1 VLRPRARVPYG
12 DAAMTELHETEIDG
26 VRCFWVDSGRPTLAA
41 QLAFRCGTAD
51 EPVPESGWLHL
62 IEHLALHGREA
73 HGLQLNGSVSP
84 LTTSFDAHGPVG
96 AVVEHLASVTRF
108 LSEPRLDDLD
118 RERRVLRAE
127 SELRAGP
134 VQRAFGWRYGARG
147 PGALAY
153 AEAGL
158 GAATAEGLRD
168 RAARVFTSGNAVLV
182 LDGPPPTELRLSL
195 PAGELSLPRPTVPCE
210 SAYPAAYRD
219 GPGVILHGTVERS
232 PSAPLFASLL
242 QLTLKRVLRDTDG
255 GAYAPWAHYEPV
267 DLDQAMVVAG
277 SDLLADAVE
286 GAPAQLTRAMADLA
300 RHGFPTADLEQQ
312 RALLLQSID
321 DPYAQVGLALR
332 AANAV
337 FGGREPQ
344 TRQEIREEI
353 ASLGPEQ
360 VDELVQQFTGTLLYG
375 FPAESDMSMLR
386 ELKFHTAGPRG
397 DGPLYR
403 SVHWPSDRAQLLLA
417 EERIEIRSGSEARGA
432 ELADVAALFQFP
444 DGGRHVLRGDGYG
457 IPLDPRWW
465 RDGNEAVARLDSLV
479 PRHLHLP
486 GDERQ
491 LEPIPRVSPWLKVR
505 AALASVAERTALK
518 WTVFTL
524 SLLLSVVVAVALP
537 GVGAWLILSWCA
549 FSFFLL
555 HESVLADE
563 ADKEARRRR
572 T

>member
-1 VLRPRARVPYG
+1 V
-12 DAAMTELHETEIDG
+12 
-26 VRCFWVDSGRPTLAA
+26 VDH
-41 QLAFRCGTAD
+41 LAF
-51 EPVPESGWLHL
+51 
-62 IEHLALHGREA
+62 
-73 HGLQLNGSVSP
+73 
-84 LTTSFDAHGPVG
+84 
-96 AVVEHLASVTRF
+96 VTRF

-158 GAATAEGLRD
+158 GAATGEGLRD

-182 LDGPPPTELRLSL
+182 LDGPPPADLRLSL
-195 PAGELSLPRPTVPCE
+195 PAGELLLPRPTVPCE

-232 PSAPLFASLL
+232 AGAPLFASLL
-242 QLTLKRVLRDTDG
+242 QLALKRVLRDNDG

-267 DLDQAMVVAG
+267 DLDQAMVLAG
-277 SDLLADAVE
+277 SDLLADTVQ
-286 GAPAQLTRAMADLA
+286 GAPARLTRAMAELA
-300 RHGFPTADLEQQ
+300 RHGFPIADLEQQ
-312 RALLLQSID
+312 QALLLQSID

-344 TRQEIREEI
+344 SREEI
-353 ASLGPEQ
+353 RDEIVSVGPEQ

-386 ELKFHTAGPRG
+386 ELKFHTSGPRG
-397 DGPLYR
+397 EGPLYR

-417 EERIEIRSGSEARGA
+417 EERIEIRSGEEARGA
-432 ELADVAALFQFP
+432 ELSDVAALFQFP

-465 RDGNEAVARLDSLV
+465 RDGTEAVARLDALV
-479 PRHLHLP
+479 PRHLHVP
-486 GDERQ
+486 GAERE
-491 LEPIPRVSPWLKVR
+491 LEPIPRMSLSTRV
-505 AALASVAERTALK
+505 AAHLDLVAELPALR
-518 WTVFTL
+518 WGL
-524 SLLLSVVVAVALP
+524 IALLLVGCVVAVVSQLP
-537 GVGAWLILSWCA
+537 GSMGAVVAMGA
-549 FSFFLL
+549 FIFFLL
-555 HESVLADE
+555 RD
-563 ADKEARRRR
+563 RP
-572 T
+572 